1 MLSYPLNQK
10 TNINKLGHLKTRT
23 DMPSV
28 VMQAIQSARKTPK
41 HIKRPE
47 SPDIPIQTNLSRG
60 TTPNMAKRDSKLPMR
75 PELEHLRF
83 SQVFIF
89 IFIIYRLDLVEIVQ
103 LQDQISEHKEHNHQ
117 EVQEHQEVQ

>member
-10 TNINKLGHLKTRT
+10 TNINKLGHLPTRT

-28 VMQAIQSARKTPK
+28 VMQAIQSGRKTPK

-47 SPDIPIQTNLSRG
+47 SPDIPVEKNLSRG
-60 TTPNMAKRDSKLPMR
+60 TTPNMAKRDSKLPIR

-83 SQVFIF
+83 SQVYLYLYLFI
-89 IFIIYRLDLVEIVQ
+89 DW
-103 LQDQISEHKEHNHQ
+103 K
-117 EVQEHQEVQ
+117 